1 MWVKKCVEMREMLF
15 KNTNQTP
22 PQDFLP
28 FFFSFF
34 FSFFSETQK
43 KIKIKIKNL
52 DDKLKQRTKN
62 LHSFLQGMYKS
73 AKNGI
78 KIKKNNAVNRI
89 NLQR

>member
-1 MWVKKCVEMREMLF
+1 MK
-15 KNTNQTP
+15 P
-22 PQDFLP
+22 
-28 FFFSFF
+28 S
-34 FSFFSETQK
+34 
-43 KIKIKIKNL
+43 IL